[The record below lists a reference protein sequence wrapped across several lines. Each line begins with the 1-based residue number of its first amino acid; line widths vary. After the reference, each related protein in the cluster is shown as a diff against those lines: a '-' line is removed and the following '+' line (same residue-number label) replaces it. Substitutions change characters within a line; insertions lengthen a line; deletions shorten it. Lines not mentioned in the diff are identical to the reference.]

1 MFSSIYK
8 IQKIFV
14 FSLLVFFALICYV
27 QSQTPTKTN
36 IRYSQKFERS
46 VLDLWLAESKK
57 PTPLV
62 INFHGGGFRG
72 GDKRSFQK
80 SSIVGKYL
88 PEGISF
94 SSVNYPFVQ
103 QVDGNYFKI
112 LEHCAESILFL
123 KKNAK
128 KFNIDTDRIS
138 IMGNSAGA
146 LITCYLGHAKKLG
159 ISSIFPIQQPKGT
172 PLLMPFFRKDG
183 PVVMVYN
190 RSGKNDKIHHPDFAI
205 MVRDRCRELGVEC
218 KAYGVK
224 GTGLDQLPNDENVYD
239 LAMNFFRKSWKEDG
253 REYK

>member
-14 FSLLVFFALICYV
+14 ISLLVFFALICYV

-46 VLDLWLAESKK
+46 ELDLWLAESKK

-62 INFHGGGFRG
+62 INFHGGGFSG

-80 SSIVGKYL
+80 SSIVRKYL
-88 PEGISF
+88 PEGVSF

-103 QVDGNYFKI
+103 QVDGNYLKI

-224 GTGLDQLPNDENVYD
+224 GTGLDQLPNDKNIYD
-239 LAMNFFRKSWKEDG
+239 LAMNFFRKSWK
-253 REYK
+253 